1 MKYIFIIAFLF
12 ICTFIQ
18 AQNINWQRLETEQRH
33 LVFINTGLDY
43 GVTLGAGYGYHF
55 NTRMPLVA
63 VADFSIPSG
72 STIFDDFKT
81 RIGAQL
87 RFAKSG
93 DFQLSG
99 RIYGVFRRYQNDF
112 ARLLNFGSD
121 MSVAAGY
128 YRKKFFIAAE
138 AGFDKAI
145 VTHFKH
151 SDAYKELFP
160 GVQDGWYD
168 PATGGNFY
176 YGIHTGY
183 SFSKSDLVLRLGSLV
198 EQDFK
203 TKSTLPFY
211 VGIGYVLKFR

>member
-1 MKYIFIIAFLF
+1 MKYLFIITLLF
-12 ICTFIQ
+12 MSTFIQ
-18 AQNINWQRLETEQRH
+18 AQNINWQSLEKEQRN
-33 LVFINTGLDY
+33 LVFINAGLDY
-43 GVTLGAGYGYHF
+43 GVTLGAGYGHHF

-72 STIFDDFKT
+72 STLFDDFKT

-87 RFAKSG
+87 RFAKTG

-99 RIYGVFRRYQNDF
+99 RVYGVFRRYQNDF

-128 YRKKFFIAAE
+128 YKKKFFIAGE

-176 YGIHTGY
+176 YGLQAGY

-198 EQDFK
+198 EQDFR
-203 TKSTLPFY
+203 TKPTLPFY

>member
-1 MKYIFIIAFLF
+1 MKRNKDISY
-12 ICTFIQ
+12 
-18 AQNINWQRLETEQRH
+18 
-33 LVFINTGLDY
+33 FINAGLDY

-55 NTRMPLVA
+55 KTAMPLVA
-63 VADFSIPSG
+63 VADFSLPSG
-72 STIFDDFKT
+72 STILDDFKT
-81 RIGAQL
+81 RIGAQF
-87 RFAKSG
+87 RFAKAG
-93 DFQLSG
+93 DFQFSG
-99 RIYGVFRRYQNDF
+99 RVYGVFRRYQNDF

-121 MSVAAGY
+121 MSIVAGY
-128 YRKKFFIAAE
+128 YKKKFFIAGE

-145 VTHFKH
+145 VTHFNH

-176 YGIHTGY
+176 YGLQAGY

-198 EQDFK
+198 EQDFR
-203 TKSTLPFY
+203 TKPTLPFY